1 VQVVGRVGESQDEP
15 SRAPGRHR
23 DRHGRGLR
31 GSLSPAEVPLPRS
44 AAERFDDVAAA
55 AVARVDKRWA
65 RELADVQFVV
75 EDVPDLSGWDRDWV
89 PLGRT
94 EPAEAGLPARVVLH
108 RRPIQT
114 RARGEIDLRRLVLDT
129 VVDQVAELIG
139 VDPDDIDPGYS
150 AAD

>member
-1 VQVVGRVGESQDEP
+1 MPVFP
-15 SRAPGRHR
+15 SRRERPRPQRHRRR

-31 GSLSPAEVPLPRS
+31 GSLAPAEVPLART

-65 RELADVQFVV
+65 EELTAVQFLV
-75 EDVPDLSGWDRDWV
+75 EDVPDLSTWDGDWV

-94 EPAEAGLPARVVLH
+94 DPAEAGLPARVVLY

-114 RARGEIDLRRLVLDT
+114 RAPGELALRRLVLD
-129 VVDQVAELIG
+129 VLVEQVAELLG
-139 VDPDDIDPGYS
+139 LEPEEVDGGYS
-150 AAD
+150 GEEE